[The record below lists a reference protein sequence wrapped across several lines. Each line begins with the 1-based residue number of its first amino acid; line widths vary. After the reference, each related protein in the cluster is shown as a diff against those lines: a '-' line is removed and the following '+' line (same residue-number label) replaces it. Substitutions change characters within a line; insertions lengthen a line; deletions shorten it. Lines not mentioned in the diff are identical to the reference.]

1 MDCSDRAGLCYVYR
15 TLAEIW
21 IQDEKKPKAIR
32 LLCSLVDESIDPLA
46 DSPLEESKVEDC
58 VEKFEEINRKILQ
71 DQTVRDKKAIVL
83 IENLIEYLL
92 GKFSKNNCLTIF

>member
-1 MDCSDRAGLCYVYR
+1 MDCSDRAGLCSVYR

-46 DSPLEESKVEDC
+46 DSPLEESVVEDC

-71 DQTVRDKKAIVL
+71 DQTVRDQKASRF
-83 IENLIEYLL
+83 NR
-92 GKFSKNNCLTIF
+92 KS